1 MSMSLRTSLRSPLPV
16 LAAALASVPRPAR
29 DGLRDGLSVVVGY
42 IPFAVALGAAL
53 ASSGVVPWVA
63 WASSPLVVA
72 GGAQLVTVQ
81 MLGAGADALVVVV
94 AALVV
99 NARHVLYSASMTPYV
114 AGWRRRD
121 RWLAAYPLADPVF
134 ALAAARLAGSG
145 ADVGEGE
152 SSADR
157 RRYYLAASA
166 TCWLGWLILTGA
178 GAALA
183 DVLPAGLR
191 LDVAAP
197 LTFLILLLPS
207 LRQRPA
213 WVAAAVG
220 GGTAVLASGLPLGL
234 GLLAG
239 TVAGVV
245 AGSAVRPRGGA
256 DDE

>member
-1 MSMSLRTSLRSPLPV
+1 MSIHLRPSLPALAPV
-16 LAAALASVPRPAR
+16 LASVPRPAR

-53 ASSGVVPWVA
+53 TSSGVEPLVA

-81 MLGAGADALVVVV
+81 MLGAGADVLLVVV

-99 NARHVLYSASMTPYV
+99 NARHALYSASMTRYV

-134 ALAAARLAGSG
+134 ALAAARLADSE
-145 ADVGEGE
+145 ADDGERE
-152 SSADR
+152 SAADR
-157 RRYYLAASA
+157 RRYYAAAAA

-183 DVLPAGLR
+183 DLLPAGLR

-197 LTFLILLLPS
+197 LTFLLLLLPS

-213 WVAAAVG
+213 WVAAIVG
-220 GGTAVLASGLPLGL
+220 GGAAVLASGLPLGL
-234 GLLAG
+234 GLLVG

-245 AGSAVRPRGGA
+245 AGSAARPRGGA
-256 DDE
+256 GCA